1 MSRSVLEGVRVID
14 LTQFESGTVCT
25 ETLAWMGAEV
35 LKVER
40 PKTGEAGRYSIAEP
54 GVDTYG
60 FIILNANKKSI
71 TLNLKTEKGKEILW
85 KLIDKSDV
93 FIENMGPGSIE
104 RLGFGYEEVSKRN
117 PRIIYAQIK
126 GFGMDGPYR
135 DYPAFDPIAQAV
147 GGSASITGEPDG
159 PPMQPGPNLADSGT
173 GYLTALS
180 IVGALYQRDR
190 TGRGQRIEV
199 AMQDVVIGF
208 CRAAWEQHYLNQGAA
223 KRVGNGMPLEPVA
236 PANMYPCKPGGP
248 NDYVHIYCSRHP
260 GSNHW
265 RKLCEIIGHPEAA
278 DDPRFATPRSRYQ
291 YREEIDAMISNWT
304 RQHTKFEAMKILAEA
319 DIPAGAVL
327 DTEDIMNDPYLH
339 QRGIMVEIEHPQ
351 RGKVVI
357 PGFAPK
363 MSDNHVE
370 ITRPPQLGEHN
381 EEIYLDLLNIPRD
394 EYVKLQEEGVI

>member
-126 GFGMDGPYR
+126 GFGMDGSYR

-190 TGRGQRIEV
+190 T
-199 AMQDVVIGF
+199 
-208 CRAAWEQHYLNQGAA
+208 
-223 KRVGNGMPLEPVA
+223 
-236 PANMYPCKPGGP
+236 
-248 NDYVHIYCSRHP
+248 
-260 GSNHW
+260 
-265 RKLCEIIGHPEAA
+265 
-278 DDPRFATPRSRYQ
+278 
-291 YREEIDAMISNWT
+291 
-304 RQHTKFEAMKILAEA
+304 
-319 DIPAGAVL
+319 
-327 DTEDIMNDPYLH
+327 
-339 QRGIMVEIEHPQ
+339 
-351 RGKVVI
+351 
-357 PGFAPK
+357 
-363 MSDNHVE
+363 
-370 ITRPPQLGEHN
+370 
-381 EEIYLDLLNIPRD
+381 
-394 EYVKLQEEGVI
+394 